1 MLCVYWIVCIVL
13 YYCALI
19 IRINWTDHVWNKLN
33 SEYLKKIKLKEK
45 RKKRIEK
52 EEEFTINALCK
63 GKCGNFLKERR
74 SLAQNQITAIKK
86 H

>member
-1 MLCVYWIVCIVL
+1 M
-13 YYCALI
+13 
-19 IRINWTDHVWNKLN
+19 WNKLN

-52 EEEFTINALCK
+52 EEEEFTINALCK

-74 SLAQNQITAIKK
+74 SSLAQNQITAIKK